1 MPKEVRDQQLAAII
15 PYYKSFSRE
24 EMNDVV
30 KVDSSLAAMQ
40 FMLVARDHG
49 YETNQLVDSKQI
61 SWQRHLVWIKTVMF
75 QLLFYQ

>member
-1 MPKEVRDQQLAAII
+1 
-15 PYYKSFSRE
+15 
-24 EMNDVV
+24 MNDVV